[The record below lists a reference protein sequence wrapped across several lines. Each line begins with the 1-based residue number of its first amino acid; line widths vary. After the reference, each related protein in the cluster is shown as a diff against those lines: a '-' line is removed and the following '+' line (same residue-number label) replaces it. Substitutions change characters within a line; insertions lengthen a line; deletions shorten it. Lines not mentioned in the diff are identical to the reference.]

1 MDVLFENTYVR
12 DKALAK
18 EFYGYYYLK
27 RKLQVF
33 LQIML
38 CICFLAN
45 LILAI
50 LDLPYSVLVLIT
62 VPAWFLIHF
71 VSYFSGVNAMVK
83 RDREICGDDLKVT
96 VIVTEDGLQIAGS
109 VGGEIKIGF
118 DKVKDVIQTK
128 NLILVRSK
136 ARLVYILRKD
146 SFSIGTKE
154 ALQSFLKDKGIT
166 IKGK

>member
-1 MDVLFENTYVR
+1 
-12 DKALAK
+12 
-18 EFYGYYYLK
+18 
-27 RKLQVF
+27 
-33 LQIML
+33 
-38 CICFLAN
+38 
-45 LILAI
+45 
-50 LDLPYSVLVLIT
+50 
-62 VPAWFLIHF
+62 
-71 VSYFSGVNAMVK
+71 MVK

-154 ALQSFLKDKGIT
+154 AFQSFLKDKGIT
-166 IKGK
+166 VKGK